1 MEARSQPRVSFLR
14 HYPPLLVFLFVFFF
28 FFFETASHSPGAC
41 QVSKLGQVAW
51 LVRLRSSCLCLPS
64 SGMTNVCHNVC
75 LFTWI
80 LEITLRLS
88 RLGGKH
94 FTHWAITLALTPFN
108 LTPVVLSI
116 ILLWKVPFLL
126 AILFRCLEQTQKL
139 KR

>member
-1 MEARSQPRVSFLR
+1 
-14 HYPPLLVFLFVFFF
+14 
-28 FFFETASHSPGAC
+28 
-41 QVSKLGQVAW
+41 
-51 LVRLRSSCLCLPS
+51 
-64 SGMTNVCHNVC
+64 MTNVCHNVC

-94 FTHWAITLALTPFN
+94 FTHWAITLALMPFN
-108 LTPVVLSI
+108 LTAVILSI

-126 AILFRCLEQTQKL
+126 AILFQCLKQTQKL

>member
-1 MEARSQPRVSFLR
+1 
-14 HYPPLLVFLFVFFF
+14 
-28 FFFETASHSPGAC
+28 
-41 QVSKLGQVAW
+41 
-51 LVRLRSSCLCLPS
+51 
-64 SGMTNVCHNVC
+64 MTNVYHNVC

-108 LTPVVLSI
+108 LTTVVLSI